1 MSSTPVFNR
10 KAELFFSQRNLKTA
24 DRTAPTL
31 TSTFKASNSSG
42 TKKKE
47 ENLAMLEWL
56 NWCKCT
62 TPSHLGVANGQTY
75 KEKNGMEWKT
85 LELWNPRT
93 MEPGK
98 FTPNF
103 WIFPKKF
110 SQNLFAK
117 LFLQNCSYV

>member
-1 MSSTPVFNR
+1 M
-10 KAELFFSQRNLKTA
+10 KTA

-62 TPSHLGVANGQTY
+62 TPSHLGVDNGQTY
-75 KEKNGMEWKT
+75 RLTKKRMEWNGKLWNFGT
-85 LELWNPRT
+85 LEPWNL
-93 MEPGK
+93 G
-98 FTPNF
+98 
-103 WIFPKKF
+103 
-110 SQNLFAK
+110 NLHQTRFGE
-117 LFLQNCSYV
+117 